1 MVAGRSNSRPGTIVR
16 TLESTSDGQCMD
28 GRVNCRKRPIL
39 IVRFPFPLLVLDSL
53 RSCWSW
59 RRSWSCSCCRRS
71 LCSRKKK
78 TFDILSLTS
87 PWSYWIFF
95 WLSKYGSKCALDS
108 LTLFNSLQCC
118 LSVWFVCLF
127 ACIRRGTYPIKYH
140 KTHKNKWINA
150 NRYYT
155 FN

>member
-150 NRYYT
+150 N
-155 FN
+155 